1 MDIASLLLKDS
12 DKGSNDYKSGWCD
25 AVCYLND
32 NFIITKRN
40 GEPITIS
47 FDIELDEETLFEKIR
62 QEQERCKKE
71 TIIWKLQQ
79 CRPIQAVKK
88 LLQMHK

>member
-32 NFIITKRN
+32 NFVITKRN

-47 FDIELDEETLFEKIR
+47 FDIELDEDELLNKIR
-62 QEQERCKKE
+62 QEQERCKRN
-71 TIIWKLQQ
+71 TIIWKIQQ
-79 CRPIQAVKK
+79 CALVRAVKK